1 VVGDAR
7 DDGVDRPVLPAI
19 YFPYT
24 TLLPPY
30 VEFHVRTQSEP
41 LAYLHSIREAVSS
54 ISSDQQIANGAY
66 DLETGVAADAEWS
79 RERLFSILFG
89 FFSAMALLLAL
100 VGLFSVV
107 AYGVAQRTTE
117 FGVRLA
123 LGASRCHVL
132 WVATRA
138 AVFSLAVG
146 LVIGSAADLLV
157 GKLLATW
164 MNSHLSGPVGLPAA
178 GLLLGCCAVLACLLA
193 AWRAASIEPTQ
204 ALRCE

>member
-1 VVGDAR
+1 MASHLTRIGIGPPAESGQRVVCHAPLLAASPGSAGWRTVIGVVGDAR

-19 YFPYT
+19 YLPYT
-24 TLLPPY
+24 TLLSPY

-66 DLETGVAADAEWS
+66 DLETGVAADTQWS

-89 FFSAMALLLAL
+89 FFSGMALLLAL

-107 AYGVAQRTTE
+107 AYSVAQRTTE

-123 LGASRCHVL
+123 LGASRRHVL

-138 AVFSLAVG
+138 AVFSVFIGLAF
-146 LVIGSAADLLV
+146 GSASDLLV
-157 GKLLATW
+157 GRLLAP
-164 MNSHLSGPVGLPAA
+164 G
-178 GLLLGCCAVLACLLA
+178 
-193 AWRAASIEPTQ
+193 
-204 ALRCE
+204 